1 MDRVKGEISEV
12 VRLIQ
17 EIRAEM
23 RLDAIENAKRNRQ
36 LATLI
41 VEVNRQVG
49 ETAKVLMDTA
59 QVVSDLGDRI
69 NGRKP

>member
-41 VEVNRQVG
+41 DEVNRQVG